1 MMDSFET
8 RLSTCR
14 KCGLRDGCK
23 APVPGQGS
31 DDTKVVLVGEAPG
44 RNEDEQGV
52 PFCGY
57 AGKYLNVALEY
68 VGLSRDEVYVT
79 NVVKCRPPGN
89 RDPKTE
95 EIDECK
101 RWLWEELMRLKP
113 EVIVTLGRFAAEQML
128 GRKVAIMKDRGKTE
142 PKWLVIDEDRLGV
155 TVFPM
160 LHPAWFLRGDRKKN
174 MVKYKQDLRK
184 LRMLLKGRGLVEE
197 KEE

>member
-1 MMDSFET
+1 MMASFET

-31 DDTKVVLVGEAPG
+31 DDAKVVLVGEAPG

-52 PFCGY
+52 PFCGD
-57 AGKYLNVALEY
+57 AGKYLNAALEY

-95 EIDECK
+95 EIDVCK

-128 GRKVAIMKDRGKTE
+128 GRKVAIMKDRGKAE
-142 PKWLVIDEDRLGV
+142 PKWLVIGEDRLGV

-160 LHPAWFLRGDRKKN
+160 LHPAWLLRGDRKKN